1 MPLKII
7 NHPHP
12 TLRRPSKP
20 IRRVDAEL
28 KRIAAE
34 MLDLMYEAHGVGL
47 AANQVDIPLRIFVAN
62 PTGVK
67 GEGEEW
73 VVINP
78 VIQLPKGSEA
88 GEEGCLSLPGVHG
101 TVVRPKEI
109 HLNAYDLS
117 GNQIDCK
124 VEGFLA
130 RIFMHEND
138 HLDGVL
144 FFDRMNEQA
153 REDLHEPLEELELDF
168 RSRQRLGQIPSDE
181 DLLKELAAWEQRY
194 A

>member
-7 NHPHP
+7 HFPHP

-34 MLDLMYEAHGVGL
+34 MLDLMYEANGVGL
-47 AANQVDIPLRIFVAN
+47 AANQVDLPLRIFVAN
-62 PTGVK
+62 PSGVR

-73 VVINP
+73 VVLNP
-78 VIQLPKGSEA
+78 VIQRPKGSEA
-88 GEEGCLSLPGVHG
+88 AEEGCLSLPGVHG
-101 TVVRPKEI
+101 MVVRPKEI
-109 HLNAYDLS
+109 QLSGYDLA
-117 GNQIDCK
+117 GNAIDCK

-153 REDLHEPLEELELDF
+153 REDLHAPLEEMELDF
-168 RSRQRLGQIPSDE
+168 RSRQRVGEFGSDE
-181 DLLKELAAWEQRY
+181 DLIAALSKWEERY